1 MEKILLNLSIILF
14 TVYFYKKIRHGL
26 HILQLENYYNDRYAV
41 WMKKNIKTVLNIKT
55 IGMLAIPIILLAIN
69 QTNIAFA
76 LEILAYLALIVT
88 SKKKKE
94 KKPFV
99 VTARIRRMYMTFLVL
114 LAIVFGICN
123 FSNVIVATIV
133 INVLAS
139 IAYTFVYIVNLINR
153 PIEKSIRHGF
163 CKKAHKKLKDVP
175 GLKVIGITGS

>member
-14 TVYFYKKIRHGL
+14 AVYFYKKIRHGL

-76 LEILAYLALIVT
+76 LEILAYLVLIVT

-114 LAIVFGICN
+114 LAIIFGICN
-123 FSNVIVATIV
+123 
-133 INVLAS
+133 
-139 IAYTFVYIVNLINR
+139 
-153 PIEKSIRHGF
+153 
-163 CKKAHKKLKDVP
+163 
-175 GLKVIGITGS
+175 